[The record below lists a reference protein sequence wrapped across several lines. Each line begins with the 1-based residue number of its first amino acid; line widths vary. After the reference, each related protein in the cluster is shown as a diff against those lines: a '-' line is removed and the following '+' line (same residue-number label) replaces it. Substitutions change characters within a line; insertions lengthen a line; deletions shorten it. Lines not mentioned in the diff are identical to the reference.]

1 MKKME
6 AKEINKHFSA
16 HILVVDD
23 DKRLNKLLEKFLI
36 DNKHY
41 VDTAKNAKSARKKI
55 SVISYDIIILD
66 IMMPGENGLDLLK
79 YIRENYNTPVLM
91 LSAMNETKNRIVG
104 FEIGADDYLGK
115 PFEPQELLLRIKAI
129 LRRTEENKLM
139 PKENNTLIQFG
150 DILYDSELSIV
161 WKNNKKITL
170 TSKENDLLNV
180 LVKGK
185 GKTIDRF
192 ILINNLKLGARGID
206 ITISRLRKKIENNPK
221 VPSYII
227 TIRGEGYAL
236 PKSLLEIQ

>member
-1 MKKME
+1 MVVKTKN
-6 AKEINKHFSA
+6 INFAA

-36 DNKHY
+36 DNNHY
-41 VDTAKNAKSARKKI
+41 VDTAQNALVARKKI
-55 SVISYDIIILD
+55 AVVAYDIIILD

-79 YIRENYNTPVLM
+79 YIRGHYDTPVLM
-91 LSAMNETKNRIVG
+91 LSAMKETKNRIAG

-115 PFEPQELLLRIKAI
+115 PFEPKELLLRIKAI

-139 PKENNTLIQFG
+139 TSNNNTLVKFG
-150 DILYDSELSIV
+150 DILYNPESSAV
-161 WKNNKKITL
+161 WKKNKKTTL
-170 TSKENDLLNV
+170 TSKENELLKI

-192 ILINNLKLGARGID
+192 ILINNLKLGSRGID

-221 VPSYII
+221 SPSNII
-227 TIRGEGYAL
+227 TVRGEGYSL
-236 PKSLLEIQ
+236 PKN

>member
-1 MKKME
+1 MKTTQ
-6 AKEINKHFSA
+6 INKKNSA

-36 DNKHY
+36 DNNHY
-41 VDTAKNAKSARKKI
+41 VDTSQNAKSARKKI

-79 YIRENYNTPVLM
+79 YIRQKYNTPVLM
-91 LSAMNETKNRIVG
+91 LSAMNETKNRIEG

-115 PFEPQELLLRIKAI
+115 PFEPHELLLRIKAI
-129 LRRTEENKLM
+129 LRRTEENKST
-139 PKENNTLIQFG
+139 PKENHSLIQFG
-150 DILYDSELSIV
+150 DIMYDSDSSII

-170 TSKENDLLNV
+170 TSKENELLKILIEGEGN
-180 LVKGK
+180 
-185 GKTIDRF
+185 TIDRY
-192 ILINNLKLGARGID
+192 ILINNLKIGARGID

-236 PKSLLEIQ
+236 PKNLLENK